1 MFSIVYEKE
10 GISGF
15 YQGVIAVMIGQAF
28 IKSTLFAANTYGIS
42 VLVTDGSNAPN
53 ALQLCL
59 AGCFSG
65 FVGKVSI
72 I

>member
-1 MFSIVYEKE
+1 
-10 GISGF
+10 
-15 YQGVIAVMIGQAF
+15 MIGQAF